1 MWELGV
7 DFGVSLGVGVPFV
20 VGVGI
25 SVGNDIAGL
34 IIYRS
39 NYYNLIIL
47 F

>member
-1 MWELGV
+1 MGVGV
-7 DFGVSLGVGVPFV
+7 DFGVSLGVGVSFV

-25 SVGNDIAGL
+25 SVGNDIIRL